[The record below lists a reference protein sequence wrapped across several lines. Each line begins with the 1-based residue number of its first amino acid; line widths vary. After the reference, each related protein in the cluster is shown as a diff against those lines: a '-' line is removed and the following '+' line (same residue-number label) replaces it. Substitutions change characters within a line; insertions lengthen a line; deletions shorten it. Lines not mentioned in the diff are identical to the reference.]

1 MNYGKKTSRTSIK
14 FTFQSF
20 CKIRKIPSP
29 SGAGEELQGAQ
40 EASWPRKAPSWVPWT
55 PTLTPPRLE
64 TFLLL
69 QKFLLYI
76 CLDSPGTVSRD
87 FVCFLFDMVLP
98 GNLSARPRCHGIPKF
113 PQGQVHC
120 QHHQPLPR

>member
-1 MNYGKKTSRTSIK
+1 MYYGKETSRTAIK

-29 SGAGEELQGAQ
+29 SGAGEELQGPQ
-40 EASWPRKAPSWVPWT
+40 EASWRAPSWPRQAPSWVPST
-55 PTLTPPRLE
+55 PTPTPPWLE

-76 CLDSPGTVSRD
+76 CPDSSGTVSRD
-87 FVCFLFDMVLP
+87 FVCFFLGLFLP
-98 GNLSARPRCHGIPKF
+98 G
-113 PQGQVHC
+113 
-120 QHHQPLPR
+120 